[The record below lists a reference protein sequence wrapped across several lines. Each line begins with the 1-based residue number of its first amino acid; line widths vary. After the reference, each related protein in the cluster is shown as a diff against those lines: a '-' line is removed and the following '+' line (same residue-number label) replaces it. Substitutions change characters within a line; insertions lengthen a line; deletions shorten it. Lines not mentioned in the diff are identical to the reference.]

1 MTPPMRYFD
10 CHSHFSTKAGLHHAT
25 QEDYEQAQ
33 RVFKRKRTFETEEQ
47 MADGFRQRKVR
58 TILDIYRTWRMTD
71 EDEIRAS
78 NDYAADFA
86 RKNSDIVYGNWLAAN
101 PAMKDFWLKEYARL
115 AAKKSGFL
123 GFCQSQNSLGHPA
136 SDPLWDPFYK
146 LSIEIGAPVLIM
158 TGLTGIG
165 QGMPGGKGIILE
177 DGHPRHVDR
186 VAARFPELK
195 ILAGRPAWP
204 WQDDMIAILLHKSN
218 VSYEV
223 HGWSPKYFTPALKKE
238 IGWRLQDRIMFGW
251 DWPTLTLERLVDDW
265 RTLGYAEDVYEKIF
279 HRNAEV
285 FFPGAAPK

>member
-1 MTPPMRYFD
+1 
-10 CHSHFSTKAGLHHAT
+10 
-25 QEDYEQAQ
+25 
-33 RVFKRKRTFETEEQ
+33 
-47 MADGFRQRKVR
+47 MADGFRKRNVR

-78 NDYAADFA
+78 NDYAIGFA
-86 RKNSDIVYGNWLAAN
+86 LKNPDIVYGNWLAAN

-115 AAKKSGFL
+115 AAKNCGFL
-123 GFCQSQNSLGHPA
+123 GFCQSQNSLGYPA
-136 SDPLWDPFYK
+136 SDPIWDPFYK
-146 LSIEIGAPVLIM
+146 LSIDVGAPVLLM

-204 WQDDMIAILLHKSN
+204 WQDDMIAVLLHKAN
-218 VSYEV
+218 VHYEV
-223 HGWSPKYFTPALKKE
+223 HGWAPKYFTPALKKE
-238 IGWRLQDRIMFGW
+238 IGWRLQDRVMFGW

-265 RTLGYAEDVYEKIF
+265 RSLGYDEDVYEKVF
-279 HRNAEV
+279 HRNAEA
-285 FFPGAAPK
+285 FFPNTPSK